1 MIAISARVG
10 NDMHGFSSV
19 VNSFFNKEKKKLSL
33 KGALLYT
40 HFKAA
45 GTLHFD
51 NNLDSPL
58 VHQGLHLGWG
68 GGTFLTTNLQSPDM

>member
-1 MIAISARVG
+1 M
-10 NDMHGFSSV
+10 
-19 VNSFFNKEKKKLSL
+19 SL

-68 GGTFLTTNLQSPDM
+68 GGGTFLTTNLQSPDM